1 MQNSNILNKKQNEF
15 HLILSRFSHEIRNP
29 IALIGSELQLIEDT
43 HPEVSAYDY
52 WNDITANLE
61 YTKELLNNLSDYNN
75 AYKLSP
81 KKTELFPYLQAIIS
95 SIHPTYEYLGISLAE
110 QISPALPALYIDRIK
125 LKQALLNLFRNAAE
139 AVPVS
144 DGKVKFCAFSS
155 KKAVHISI
163 TDNGCGIP
171 EDQLEQ
177 IFTPFVTFKKNGTG
191 LGLSITSQIIQAH
204 GGKIYAENEPDS
216 GASFHM
222 LLPEDFRG

>member
-1 MQNSNILNKKQNEF
+1 MQNSNILNKKQDEF

-81 KKTELFPYLQAIIS
+81 KKTELFPYLKAIIS

-139 AVPVS
+139 AVPAS

-155 KKAVHISI
+155 EKAVHISI

-204 GGKIYAENEPDS
+204 SGKIYAENEPDS

>member
-1 MQNSNILNKKQNEF
+1 MQNSNILNKKQDEF

-139 AVPVS
+139 AVPAS

-155 KKAVHISI
+155 EKAVHISI

-204 GGKIYAENEPDS
+204 GGKIYAENKPDS

>member
-1 MQNSNILNKKQNEF
+1 MQNSNILNKKQDEF

-139 AVPVS
+139 AVPAS

-155 KKAVHISI
+155 EKAVHISI

-171 EDQLEQ
+171 EDQHVPG
-177 IFTPFVTFKKNGTG
+177 IRSCSVHCGTDRRPG
-191 LGLSITSQIIQAH
+191 CGCRDGW
-204 GGKIYAENEPDS
+204 GG
-216 GASFHM
+216 G
-222 LLPEDFRG
+222 LLPDRHEGLRRQLADHLRPGRTAGCSV

>member
-1 MQNSNILNKKQNEF
+1 MQNSNILNKKQDEF

-81 KKTELFPYLQAIIS
+81 KKTDLFPYLQAIIS

-139 AVPVS
+139 AVPAS

-155 KKAVHISI
+155 EKAVHISI

-177 IFTPFVTFKKNGTG
+177 IFTPFVTFKKKGTG